1 MSEIRVDSIGNE
13 SNTGGPVLS
22 GITEFSGQQY
32 FIPPR
37 GTTAERPSDCP
48 PGSIRFNTDSAHLE
62 YWNGLV
68 WLEFEASSV
77 EIGNQLLTSGNS
89 AGGTGVRGVFI
100 GNRNNPTFTSSP
112 KSEYIS
118 LSTLGNAV
126 DFGSLTQQVSLN
138 GAFSSSTRG
147 VFFGGYNHPVAPS
160 RTNRIAGC
168 TFASTGSHVDFSST
182 VSTNCQS
189 AQGLSNQTR
198 GLCFIG
204 NPFPASGLTNTIE
217 HVTIAS
223 IGNAVNFGDLVDGI
237 ASGLTFGSSV
247 RGVYAGGY
255 QPSYINTI
263 QYVTISTTG
272 DAQDFGD
279 LTELCIGGSGGG
291 NATRGIRMAGRP
303 SDPAGVNTI
312 DYVTIAST
320 GNAQD
325 FGDLLRGTQ
334 NGCQANISSPLRSI
348 YAGGNQSSNENCIQF
363 ITIAT
368 TGNSLDFGDLTEVK
382 FQFSG
387 ASNGHGGL

>member
-1 MSEIRVDSIGNE
+1 MSEIRVNSLGNE
-13 SNTGGPVLS
+13 TNTGGPVLS
-22 GITEFSGQQY
+22 GITTFSGQQY
-32 FIPPR
+32 FIPPT
-37 GTTAERPSDCP
+37 GTTAERPSGCP

-77 EIGNQLLTSGNS
+77 ELGNQLVTNS
-89 AGGTGVRGVFI
+89 AGGAGIRGVFT

-118 LSTLGNAV
+118 LSTLGNSV
-126 DFGSLTQQVSLN
+126 DFGTLTQQIALHGSF
-138 GAFSSSTRG
+138 ASSTRG
-147 VFFGGYNHPVAPS
+147 VFFGGYNHPVAGV
-160 RTNRIAGC
+160 RTARIAGF

-182 VSTNCQS
+182 VSIICQS
-189 AQGLSNQTR
+189 SQGLSNETR
-198 GLCFIG
+198 GLCFLG
-204 NPFPASGLTNTIE
+204 NTFPAGLSSTIE
-217 HVTIAS
+217 YVTIAS
-223 IGNAVNFGDLVDGI
+223 IANAVSFGDLTANT

-255 QPSYINTI
+255 VPTYVNTI
-263 QYVTISTTG
+263 EYITISTQG
-272 DAQDFGD
+272 NAQDFGD
-279 LTELCIGGSGGG
+279 LTGLCTGGSGGG
-291 NATRGIRMAGRP
+291 NATRGIRMGGRP
-303 SDPAGVNTI
+303 SDPAAVNII
-312 DYVTIAST
+312 DYVTIATT

-325 FGDLLRGTQ
+325 FGDLLRGVQ
-334 NGCQANISSPLRSI
+334 NGCLANVSSPLRSI

-363 ITIAT
+363 ITIAS